1 VARYADACNLF
12 ATTTEDVAHKLEVL
26 REHCDAEGRDYDAI
40 RKTATCM
47 GPVLD
52 DPYNFIADS
61 ERYAKLGISQ
71 WDLMPDRHPVEY
83 TERLAELV
91 PRLAA
96 L

>member
-1 VARYADACNLF
+1 
-12 ATTTEDVAHKLEVL
+12 
-26 REHCDAEGRDYDAI
+26 
-40 RKTATCM
+40 M

-52 DPYNFIADS
+52 EPDNFLADS

-91 PRLAA
+91 PRLVA